1 VTKYYQQ
8 TAHELLELLESGQIT
23 ALELVH
29 SVFDRIKKVEDKIH
43 AYSSLLESQA
53 LESAKKIDKK
63 RKSKKKLGSL
73 AGIPIAIKDNI
84 NVFNTQTSCGSH
96 ILENYISVYDA
107 TVSLRLKKEDAVI
120 IGKTRMDEFAMGSS
134 TESCYYGATFN
145 PWDTKRVPGGSS
157 GGSGAAVAADETIIA
172 LGSDTGGSI
181 RCPASFTS
189 TVGMKTTY
197 GMVSRYGLVSYACS
211 LEQIGPLTK
220 DVKDCALMLNYLTG
234 YDSYDNTSVD
244 RPKKN
249 YLEYLVNNINN
260 IQIAVAKDFLGEG
273 INKEVKKAVWDAIH
287 KLEDLGA
294 KYREVSLPN
303 IKYAL
308 PCYYIIAMSE
318 ASSNLAR
325 FDGIRYGFRVE
336 EDFDEWNK
344 VYSENR
350 RLGFGPEV
358 RRRIILGTYALSS
371 GYYDAYY
378 LKSLKVRTL
387 IKKDFEDIFKKF
399 DVLLTPTMPFPA
411 FRIGE
416 KITDPLSMYMADIC
430 TVPINIAGV
439 PAISIPCGFTKTG
452 SLPIGLQIIGNFFA
466 EPIIL
471 KVAYTFEQNTDF
483 HKKKPPL

>member
-1 VTKYYQQ
+1 MTKYYQQ